1 MLNKGDIV
9 YVVQEAGQADRVFTD
24 QAQAILALQEPLLGA
39 EKILVKWVVQ
49 RKRVRVITEQ
59 EVN

>member
-1 MLNKGDIV
+1 MYNKGDIV
-9 YVVQEAGQADRVFTD
+9 YVVQETGQADRVFTD
-24 QAQAILALQEPLLGA
+24 QAQAVLALQEPLLGT
-39 EKILVKWVVQ
+39 EKILVRWTVL